1 MEDYSLTFEIDTEA
15 SKELLDKFKQESED
29 NYKRIQQHFEE
40 CWQETINNKIQ
51 LDEKTSEEC
60 ISFIKSVFLYGCNVG
75 WNDCYTFHE
84 DLIQKGLNRQLG
96 K

>member
-51 LDEKTSEEC
+51 LDEKTSE
-60 ISFIKSVFLYGCNVG
+60 
-75 WNDCYTFHE
+75 
-84 DLIQKGLNRQLG
+84 
-96 K
+96 